1 MSTLFILGVL
11 INNNISSAPRIFN
24 SLEVLKSFCQ
34 KNPLNLNTSSMN
46 VTWAYL
52 EYVENTNE
60 SGVFSV
66 PNELINNWKQ
76 LV

>member
-1 MSTLFILGVL
+1 
-11 INNNISSAPRIFN
+11 
-24 SLEVLKSFCQ
+24 
-34 KNPLNLNTSSMN
+34 MN